1 MYFVEKIYIFLL
13 EPGKKFYKREKIYQ
27 RKGTDTMNHSFNVEI
42 AVKYG
47 MLEAVL
53 LENINFW
60 ITKNKANNVQ
70 YYDGHYWTYNSVK
83 ALSELFPYASKAT
96 ISRALHHLE
105 NEGLILSGNYNKS
118 AYDRTI
124 WYTITEKYYFLSE
137 GKDVIQDGEST
148 SLDNAQDGQCI
159 SQNETSIP
167 QNDNIHF
174 SKCKMEISKMSNG
187 FTQSEQPIPDI
198 NTDINTDVN
207 LTVSNDTVCRTDVQ
221 RVAEHWNQLAAYGIK
236 PVSRISSGAKRFD
249 MLRARIR
256 TYGVGKIFEA
266 IENIKK
272 SSFLC
277 GSGQKGWVITF
288 DWFVRPNNFIKVL
301 EGNYEGVEDKG
312 SRNKSSPGSKPNQF
326 NNFTQRDCTPENMD
340 SLEKMLLAKNKHPA

>member
-1 MYFVEKIYIFLL
+1 
-13 EPGKKFYKREKIYQ
+13 
-27 RKGTDTMNHSFNVEI
+27 MNHSFNVEV
-42 AVKYG
+42 ATKYG

-60 ITKNKANNVQ
+60 VAKNKANEKKF
-70 YYDGHYWTYNSVK
+70 YDGFYWTYNSIT
-83 ALSELFPYASKAT
+83 ALSKLFPYASRAT
-96 ISRALHHLE
+96 IFRALHNLE
-105 NEGLILSGNYNKS
+105 DAGLILAGNYNKDAS
-118 AYDRTI
+118 DKTK
-124 WYTITEKYYFLSE
+124 WYTLTKKGELLLNGTETCQPESNAGSGNNVFHSE
-137 GKDVIQDGEST
+137 T
-148 SLDNAQDGQCI
+148 TPF
-159 SQNETSIP
+159 QNETTP
-167 QNDNIHF
+167 FQNETTPFQN
-174 SKCKMEISKMSNG
+174 E
-187 FTQSEQPIPDI
+187 TTLPYI

-207 LTVSNDTVCRTDVQ
+207 LTVSNDTVRRTDVQ
-221 RVAEHWNQLAAYGIK
+221 RVAEHWNQLSAYGIK

-256 TYGVGKIFEA
+256 TYGVEKIFEA

-301 EGNYEGVEDKG
+301 EGNYEGMEDKG

-326 NNFTQRDCTPENMD
+326 NSFQQRDYVPADVD
-340 SLEKMLLAKNKHPA
+340 SLEKMLLAKNKYTA